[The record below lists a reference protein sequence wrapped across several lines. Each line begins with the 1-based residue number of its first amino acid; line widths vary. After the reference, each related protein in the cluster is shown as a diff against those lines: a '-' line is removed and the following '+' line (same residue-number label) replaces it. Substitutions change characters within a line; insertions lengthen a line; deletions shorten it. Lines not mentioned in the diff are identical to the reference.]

1 MYNNL
6 IIIINL
12 FIRQVSRR
20 TGTAVSYKEESEEG
34 TDSEDLV
41 EVEESN
47 TASAE
52 PDNAET
58 IEQILGQRVGKKG
71 GWFVFYMTLC
81 LDINRDIN

>member
-1 MYNNL
+1 
-6 IIIINL
+6 
-12 FIRQVSRR
+12 
-20 TGTAVSYKEESEEG
+20 
-34 TDSEDLV
+34 LV

-71 GWFVFYMTLC
+71 GWFVLY
-81 LDINRDIN
+81 I